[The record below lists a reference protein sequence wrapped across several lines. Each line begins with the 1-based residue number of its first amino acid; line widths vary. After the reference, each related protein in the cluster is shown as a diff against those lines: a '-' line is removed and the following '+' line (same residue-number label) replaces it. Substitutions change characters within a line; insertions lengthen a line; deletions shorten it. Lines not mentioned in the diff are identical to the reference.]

1 MLSPMRWHHCNRAVG
16 FGKGVRVRSQ
26 RLAVEFDP
34 VHLVYILFGK
44 MEVARRAVGI
54 EALPALEGK
63 QVDLLVQRP
72 RAVRRVA
79 GDENQ
84 RRVSRR
90 RGQRVAVVAVIIDA
104 VEDVE
109 LAAEGEHRRAARAD
123 GARLKRIGQI
133 KIVNP
138 QAAANRGGKEVVLS
152 EPAAP
157 QPLDRAGRREQLA
170 VPLALFQRA
179 VRQNLEVAHVR
190 AEGQPVADR
199 QQLVVARKLRRLML
213 FHRPFVTC
221 LS

>member
-1 MLSPMRWHHCNRAVG
+1 
-16 FGKGVRVRSQ
+16 
-26 RLAVEFDP
+26 
-34 VHLVYILFGK
+34 

-54 EALPALEGK
+54 EALPALEGE

-90 RGQRVAVVAVIIDA
+90 RRQRVAVVAVIIDA

-157 QPLDRAGRREQLA
+157 QPLDRAGRREQFA

-213 FHRPFVTC
+213 FHRPFVTMPFLRILRLC
-221 LS
+221 GADSAGAGPRRKRGERERSPASSIMRRQ

>member
-1 MLSPMRWHHCNRAVG
+1 MFFSVKWKLRVEPLVLKRCRRWRE
-16 FGKGVRVRSQ
+16 S
-26 RLAVEFDP
+26 RLISSYSVPEPSD
-34 VHLVYILFGK
+34 GC
-44 MEVARRAVGI
+44 RNG
-54 EALPALEGK
+54 EA
-63 QVDLLVQRP
+63 
-72 RAVRRVA
+72 A
-79 GDENQ
+79 GGENQ

-109 LAAEGEHRRAARAD
+109 PAAEGEHRRAARAD

-138 QAAANRGGKEVVLS
+138 EAAADRGGKEVVFS
-152 EPAAP
+152 DPAAP

-179 VRQNLEVAHVR
+179 VRQNLEIAHVR
-190 AEGQPVADR
+190 AEGQPVANR

-213 FHRPFVTC
+213 FHRPFVTMPF
-221 LS
+221 L

>member
-1 MLSPMRWHHCNRAVG
+1 MFFSVKWKLRVEPLVLKRCRRWRESRLISSYSVPEPSDGSQAMRISGAYPG
-16 FGKGVRVRSQ
+16 
-26 RLAVEFDP
+26 
-34 VHLVYILFGK
+34 
-44 MEVARRAVGI
+44 
-54 EALPALEGK
+54 
-63 QVDLLVQRP
+63 
-72 RAVRRVA
+72 
-79 GDENQ
+79 
-84 RRVSRR
+84 R

-213 FHRPFVTC
+213 FHRPFVTMPF
-221 LS
+221 LRI